1 MHQER
6 RAAVAARHIKEKTT
20 FMTVSKV
27 VSLAA
32 LLALSTAVLAQSP
45 RRDGRWEVTMQME
58 MPGMPGG
65 MPPFTSETCV
75 TKEQADDPQRAVPQ
89 QPGRGGQ
96 SDCKTEDYKM
106 TGNKVTWAMKCTT
119 PQPMTGTGEMVYTDN
134 AYTGVMKMTGKRL
147 GDCTK

>member
-1 MHQER
+1 
-6 RAAVAARHIKEKTT
+6 
-20 FMTVSKV
+20 MTVRNV
-27 VSLAA
+27 VSLTA
-32 LLALSTAVLAQSP
+32 LLALSTAVFAQSP

-58 MPGMPGG
+58 MPGMPGT

-106 TGNKVTWAMKCTT
+106 TGNKVTWAMRCTT

-134 AYTGVMKMTGKRL
+134 AYTGVMKMNMERGGQPMAMTMKMTGKRL
-147 GDCTK
+147 GDCAK